1 LKQGG
6 YDWGYLAYAVGFGG
20 SMIWFGSS
28 AGVALSNMYP
38 EGKDA
43 IAWVRGG
50 WHVTLAYVIGFA
62 VMLAVLGW
70 FPQPKH
76 EAPKT
81 GAPAA
86 AAARGVN

>member
-1 LKQGG
+1 
-6 YDWGYLAYAVGFGG
+6 
-20 SMIWFGSS
+20 
-28 AGVALSNMYP
+28 MYP
-38 EGKDA
+38 QGKDA

-81 GAPAA
+81 AGTVGAASVV
-86 AAARGVN
+86 AARTPVRP

>member
-1 LKQGG
+1 M
-6 YDWGYLAYAVGFGG
+6 F
-20 SMIWFGSS
+20 
-28 AGVALSNMYP
+28 P

-50 WHVTLAYVIGFA
+50 WHVALAYVIGFA

-81 GAPAA
+81 STTTIVTAPLA
-86 AAARGVN
+86 V